1 VDVRSLEECVSGFV
15 KGAVSVLLEQMK
27 GHLRLEILDMNRGT
41 LINFQ
46 AGYRGY
52 LTFRLLQQAGFDVVN
67 LDGKFKKTIRGGY
80 PALIA
85 SKVPKPL
92 R

>member
-1 VDVRSLEECVSGFV
+1 MLARSLGLARSLV
-15 KGAVSVLLEQMK
+15 KYV
-27 GHLRLEILDMNRGT
+27 
-41 LINFQ
+41 
-46 AGYRGY
+46 RGY

-85 SKVPKPL
+85 SEVPKPL